1 MMKNNIETIKKFIKS
16 NNQNL
21 LINQLNEDIGC
32 FYETVI
38 REFSKKNDVSVINY
52 VGYNANNNEDLFSNK
67 KLYLFTSTNSRQI
80 EEISNNNSQN
90 IILTDYK
97 NYKKFSKNIIS
108 INGYDFEKDLRYLLN
123 QYFKIRDETIINYC
137 ISSPYFVFSEVS
149 KYSLNSKNYIADTRV
164 KEVNNFI
171 LSLRKD
177 MFKLK
182 NNSNNIKKL
191 FQKLKL
197 EVNYKK
203 FNFLTY

>member
-1 MMKNNIETIKKFIKS
+1 MKNNIETIKKFIES

-21 LINQLNEDIGC
+21 LINQLNEEIGC

-38 REFSKKNDVSVINY
+38 RELSKENNVSVINY
-52 VGYNANNNEDLFSNK
+52 VGVNANNNEDLFSNK
-67 KLYLFTSTNSRQI
+67 KLYLITSTNSRQI
-80 EEISNNNSQN
+80 EEITSGNSQN

-97 NYKKFSKNIIS
+97 NYKKFSKNLVS
-108 INGYDFEKDLRYLLN
+108 VNGYDFEKDLRYFLN
-123 QYFKIRDETIINYC
+123 HYFKISDETIINYC

-149 KYSLNSKNYIADTRV
+149 KYSLNSKNYNADTRV

-177 MFKLK
+177 IFKLK
-182 NNSNNIKKL
+182 ANSIDIKKL

>member
-1 MMKNNIETIKKFIKS
+1 MKNNIETIKKFIES

-21 LINQLNEDIGC
+21 LINQLNEEIGC

-38 REFSKKNDVSVINY
+38 RELSKKNNVSVINY
-52 VGYNANNNEDLFSNK
+52 VGVNANNNEDLFSNK
-67 KLYLFTSTNSRQI
+67 KLYLYTSTNSRQI
-80 EEISNNNSQN
+80 EEITSGNSQN

-97 NYKKFSKNIIS
+97 NYKKFSKILVS
-108 INGYDFEKDLRYLLN
+108 INGYDFEKDLRYFLN
-123 QYFKIRDETIINYC
+123 HYFKISDETIINYC

-149 KYSLNSKNYIADTRV
+149 KYSLNSKNYSTDTRV

-177 MFKLK
+177 IFRLK
-182 NNSNNIKKL
+182 GNNNDIKKL

>member
-1 MMKNNIETIKKFIKS
+1 MKNNIETIKKFIES

-21 LINQLNEDIGC
+21 LINQLNEEIGC

-38 REFSKKNDVSVINY
+38 RELSRKKNVSVINY
-52 VGYNANNNEDLFSNK
+52 VGVNANNNEDLFSNK

-80 EEISNNNSQN
+80 EEITSGNSQN

-97 NYKKFSKNIIS
+97 NYKKFSKNLVS
-108 INGYDFEKDLRYLLN
+108 INGYDFEKDLRYFLN
-123 QYFKIRDETIINYC
+123 HYFKISDETIINYC

-149 KYSLNSKNYIADTRV
+149 KYSLNSKNYSADTRV

-177 MFKLK
+177 IFKLK
-182 NNSNNIKKL
+182 ANSIDIKKL

>member
-1 MMKNNIETIKKFIKS
+1 MKNNIETIKKFIES

-21 LINQLNEDIGC
+21 LINQLNEEIGC

-38 REFSKKNDVSVINY
+38 RELSKENNVSVINY
-52 VGYNANNNEDLFSNK
+52 VGVNANNNEDLFSNK

-80 EEISNNNSQN
+80 EEITSGNSQN

-97 NYKKFSKNIIS
+97 NYKKFSKNLVS
-108 INGYDFEKDLRYLLN
+108 VNGYDFEKDLRYFLN
-123 QYFKIRDETIINYC
+123 HYFKISDETIINYC
-137 ISSPYFVFSEVS
+137 ISSPFFVFSEVS
-149 KYSLNSKNYIADTRV
+149 KYSLNSKNYNADTRV

-177 MFKLK
+177 IFKLK
-182 NNSNNIKKL
+182 ANSIDIKKL

>member
-1 MMKNNIETIKKFIKS
+1 MKNNIETIKKFIES

-21 LINQLNEDIGC
+21 LINQLNEEIGC

-38 REFSKKNDVSVINY
+38 RELSKENNVSVINY
-52 VGYNANNNEDLFSNK
+52 VGVNANNNEDLFSNK
-67 KLYLFTSTNSRQI
+67 KLYLITSTNSRQI
-80 EEISNNNSQN
+80 EEITSGNSQN

-97 NYKKFSKNIIS
+97 NYKKFSKNLVS
-108 INGYDFEKDLRYLLN
+108 VNGYDFEKDLRYFLN
-123 QYFKIRDETIINYC
+123 HYFKISDETIINYC
-137 ISSPYFVFSEVS
+137 ISSPFFVFSEVS
-149 KYSLNSKNYIADTRV
+149 KYSLNSKNYNADTRV

-177 MFKLK
+177 IFKLK
-182 NNSNNIKKL
+182 ANSIDIKKL